1 MNLLRFIAHFS
12 ITFFFSFVI
21 CAIEVVSFPTA
32 RRAYTRV
39 EGGGQDFF
47 LVFSKTFFRLTLP
60 RFTRALQKLRFP
72 AFHANL
78 RHTAPPRHK
87 AHSPCPVTRSYGGA
101 RPTAFGCSSGFHS
114 GFPAPP
120 PPPPASERYAAI
132 RANCPDDFVA
142 RFFSAQTALKKFVAK
157 PKKPTIPP
165 QNAVLH

>member
-47 LVFSKTFFRLTLP
+47 LVFSKNFFRLTLP

-78 RHTAPPRHK
+78 RHPTPPHHTSPTRVTRPIRHAPLLDHTGEPDPQPSAAVRASILDSPPRRHRRRLRSATPPLEQTAPMTSWR
-87 AHSPCPVTRSYGGA
+87 AFS
-101 RPTAFGCSSGFHS
+101 RPKR
-114 GFPAPP
+114 P
-120 PPPPASERYAAI
+120 
-132 RANCPDDFVA
+132 
-142 RFFSAQTALKKFVAK
+142 
-157 PKKPTIPP
+157 
-165 QNAVLH
+165 

>member
-78 RHTAPPRHK
+78 RHPTPPH
-87 AHSPCPVTRSYGGA
+87 HTSPTRVTRPFAVTRYSNIRGS
-101 RPTAFGCSSGFHS
+101 PTHSLRLQFGLPFWIPHPAATAAGF
-114 GFPAPP
+114 
-120 PPPPASERYAAI
+120 E
-132 RANCPDDFVA
+132 
-142 RFFSAQTALKKFVAK
+142 
-157 PKKPTIPP
+157 
-165 QNAVLH
+165 VLRRLQSTLPR